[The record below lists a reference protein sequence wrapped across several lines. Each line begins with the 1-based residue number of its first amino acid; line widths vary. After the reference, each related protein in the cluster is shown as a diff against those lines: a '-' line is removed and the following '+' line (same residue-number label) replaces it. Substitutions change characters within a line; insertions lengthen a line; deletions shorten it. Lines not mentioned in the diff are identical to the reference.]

1 MHWLKSLF
9 SLLIGVF
16 FVTGCTSYRS
26 FDVKVDSISTL
37 RAKEKK
43 SYVLLPGNKEGKIS
57 DLQFQEFA
65 AFTEKALDARGF
77 RKASSIDEAQIAI
90 LLSYGISEPQIYN
103 YACSEPIYG
112 HIGNSFSG
120 SSTTIHLFG
129 KSFTYAENTQ
139 HTPSYGVV
147 GSTTRLNTQ
156 VIFSKH
162 MGITGVD
169 LEQFKKTGTL
179 EEAQEIWSTKA
190 QSLGASNDLREIF
203 PVLLIASQKHIAD
216 NTQKMVSYSI
226 RDDAKLEKKIHE
238 LKN

>member
-1 MHWLKSLF
+1 
-9 SLLIGVF
+9 
-16 FVTGCTSYRS
+16 
-26 FDVKVDSISTL
+26 
-37 RAKEKK
+37 
-43 SYVLLPGNKEGKIS
+43 
-57 DLQFQEFA
+57 
-65 AFTEKALDARGF
+65 
-77 RKASSIDEAQIAI
+77 
-90 LLSYGISEPQIYN
+90 
-103 YACSEPIYG
+103 
-112 HIGNSFSG
+112 
-120 SSTTIHLFG
+120 
-129 KSFTYAENTQ
+129 
-139 HTPSYGVV
+139 
-147 GSTTRLNTQ
+147 
-156 VIFSKH
+156 